1 VALSSDYRHW
11 FLLNASPDL
20 RAQVESFPPLL
31 PRGAVRGTGIEGV
44 LLTNADLDHTL
55 GLFLLREGEALA
67 VHATAAVRQS
77 LTEGLNL
84 AAVLA
89 CYCGVN
95 WHVPPAELLPL
106 PRRDGSPSGLRYLA
120 FAVPGKPPR
129 YRECRAEPSSGDTVG
144 YRFQDEL
151 TGGRLVF
158 VPDVAAL
165 DDGVLARLDDCD
177 AILLDGT
184 FWSEEEMRI
193 AGVGGL
199 GASAMGHL
207 PVGGLRGS
215 LGQIARLPAR
225 HKIYLHVNNT
235 NPMLLEGS
243 PERQAVE
250 VWSSP
255 CRDPDETESL
265 PSLPRLP

>member
-1 VALSSDYRHW
+1 LSGDDRHW

-31 PRGAVRGTGIEGV
+31 PRGAVRGTGIEAV

-55 GLFLLREGEALA
+55 GLLLLREGEALV
-67 VHATAAVRQS
+67 VHATPAVRRS

-89 CYCGVN
+89 CYCGVT

-106 PRRDGSPSGLRYLA
+106 PRRDGSPSGLRYVA
-120 FAVPGKPPR
+120 FAVSGKPPR
-129 YRECRAEPSSGDTVG
+129 YREQGAEPSPGDTVG
-144 YRFQDEL
+144 YCFQDEA
-151 TGGRLVF
+151 TGGRLAF

-165 DDGVLARLDDCD
+165 DDRLLGRLADCD

-184 FWSEEEMRI
+184 FWSEDEMRV
-193 AGVGGL
+193 AGAGGL
-199 GASAMGHL
+199 GAGTMGHL
-207 PVGGLRGS
+207 PVGGPRGS
-215 LGQIARLPAR
+215 LGRVARLPAR
-225 HKIYLHVNNT
+225 HKVYLHVNNT
-235 NPMLLEGS
+235 NPMLREGS

-250 VWSSP
+250 AAGMAVGF
-255 CRDPDETESL
+255 DGMEFSL
-265 PSLPRLP
+265 